1 MKKANISFKM
11 VIIIV
16 IVVTIAFEAINFS
29 MVSVKK
35 DRVFKAS
42 TLEDLETMVNTLVAV
57 PGNALVKYPQNRS
70 DYTIVLTDN
79 TVTMFKDEP
88 ENLRSRRFF
97 SLPVNYSARG
107 VVDQGQ
113 QFCLEKIKKTI
124 TLRSCDDI

>member
-29 MVSVKK
+29 MVAVKK